1 MENVLN
7 FIISLF
13 FTYLL
18 INLFQIVLKKLAL
31 FIKKQ
36 IIKYKKKKILGKID
50 EVELLDVINN
60 VK

>member
-13 FTYLL
+13 FTYCL
-18 INLFQIVLKKLAL
+18 INLFQIVLKKLTL

-36 IIKYKKKKILGKID
+36 IIKYKKKKILGKVN

>member
-36 IIKYKKKKILGKID
+36 IIKYKKKKILGKVNED
-50 EVELLDVINN
+50 ELLSSINN
-60 VK
+60 IK

>member
-36 IIKYKKKKILGKID
+36 IIKYKKKKILGKVD

>member
-18 INLFQIVLKKLAL
+18 INLFQIVLKKLTL

-36 IIKYKKKKILGKID
+36 IIKYKKKKILGKVD
-50 EVELLDVINN
+50 EVELLDAINN

>member
-13 FTYLL
+13 FTYCL
-18 INLFQIVLKKLAL
+18 ISLFQIVLKKLAL

-36 IIKYKKKKILGKID
+36 IIKYKKKKILGKVNED
-50 EVELLDVINN
+50 ELLSSINN
-60 VK
+60 IK

>member
-36 IIKYKKKKILGKID
+36 IIKYKKKKILGKVD
-50 EVELLDVINN
+50 EVELLNVINN

>member
-36 IIKYKKKKILGKID
+36 IIKYKKKKILGKVD
-50 EVELLDVINN
+50 EVELLDAINN
-60 VK
+60 IK

>member
-13 FTYLL
+13 FTYCL
-18 INLFQIVLKKLAL
+18 ISLFQFLLTKLGL
-31 FIKKQ
+31 FIKRQ
-36 IIKYKKKKILGKID
+36 IINHKKKKILGKVN
-50 EVELLDVINN
+50 EEELLQTINN

>member
-7 FIISLF
+7 FIVSLF

-36 IIKYKKKKILGKID
+36 IIKYKKKKILGKVD

>member
-13 FTYLL
+13 STYCL
-18 INLFQIVLKKLAL
+18 INLFQIVLKKFAL

>member
-13 FTYLL
+13 FTYCL
-18 INLFQIVLKKLAL
+18 INLFQIVLKKLTL

-36 IIKYKKKKILGKID
+36 IIDSIT
-50 EVELLDVINN
+50 
-60 VK
+60 

>member
-36 IIKYKKKKILGKID
+36 IIKYKKKKILGKVD
-50 EVELLDVINN
+50 EVELLDAIKN

>member
-50 EVELLDVINN
+50 EVELLDAINN

>member
-1 MENVLN
+1 MENILN

>member
-13 FTYLL
+13 FTYCL

-36 IIKYKKKKILGKID
+36 IIKYKKKKILGK
-50 EVELLDVINN
+50 VELLDAINN
-60 VK
+60 IK

>member
-36 IIKYKKKKILGKID
+36 IIKYKKKKILGKVD
-50 EVELLDVINN
+50 EVELLDAINN

>member
-36 IIKYKKKKILGKID
+36 IIKYKKKKILGKVG
-50 EVELLDVINN
+50 EVELLDAINN
-60 VK
+60 IK